1 MMMRLRMP
9 WPLVA
14 GQWWR
19 LRHPALWR
27 GRIFDPH
34 NTQQVLSYAVLRLSQ
49 ETRDV
54 FLLNHIQALDYPR
67 IARRLGV
74 SAAEVQARLADA
86 LREISRTIDLIER
99 ARPHPNNLA
108 NAEHPDV

>member
-1 MMMRLRMP
+1 MMTRLHMP
-9 WPLVA
+9 WQLVA

-19 LRHPALWR
+19 WRHPALWR

-34 NTQQVLSYAVLRLSQ
+34 NAQQVLSYAVLRLSQ
-49 ETRDV
+49 EARDV
-54 FLLNHIQALDYPR
+54 FLLNHIQGLDY
-67 IARRLGV
+67 ARLARHLGI

-86 LREISRTIDLIER
+86 LCEISRTIDLIER
-99 ARPHPNNLA
+99 ARPHPNNSA